1 MSQENARRKLA
12 EMKSY
17 FEKRVSELNK
27 ESAALSSFIE
37 VVDTMLAEKS
47 FRRVELATEKI
58 EPLQRPHPEQQ
69 TVFPSEEQILTVGG
83 IKLGEILVEGNSL
96 TVIPNE
102 TIKFNVD
109 SPPMRAFLVAKVL
122 EPMKTRDA
130 ELCKEKKKRQAETF
144 TYHLD
149 QASGSLRALIV
160 HNFGDEKRLLELK
173 NAIRWTF
180 RRMYEKTAK
189 YPSR

>member
-1 MSQENARRKLA
+1 MGQEDARRKLA

-17 FEKRVSELNK
+17 FEKRVSELNR
-27 ESAALSSFIE
+27 ESAALSSFLE
-37 VVDTMLAEKS
+37 VIDTMLAEKS
-47 FRRVELATEKI
+47 FRRIELPRERI
-58 EPLQRPHPEQQ
+58 EHLQRPHPEQQ
-69 TVFPSEEQILTVGG
+69 PIFPAEEPILTIGG
-83 IKLGEILVEGNSL
+83 IRLGEILVEGNSL

-102 TIKFNVD
+102 TIRYNVD

-130 ELCKEKKKRQAETF
+130 ELCKEKKKRQAEAF

-149 QASGSLRALIV
+149 QENGSLRTLIIQ
-160 HNFGDEKRLLELK
+160 NFGDAKRLLELK

-180 RRMYEKTAK
+180 RRMYEKSTSK
-189 YPSR
+189 

>member
-17 FEKRVSELNK
+17 LQKRVTELNR
-27 ESAALSSFIE
+27 ESAALSSFLE
-37 VVDTMLAEKS
+37 VIDTMLAEKS
-47 FRRVELATEKI
+47 FRRIELPIEKI
-58 EPLQRPHPEQQ
+58 EPLRRPHPEQQ
-69 TVFPSEEQILTVGG
+69 TIFPAEEPVLTVGG
-83 IKLGEILVEGNSL
+83 IKLGEMLVEGNSL
-96 TVIPNE
+96 TVIPDE
-102 TIKFNVD
+102 AIRFDVD
-109 SPPMRAFLVAKVL
+109 SPPMRAFLVARVL

-130 ELCKEKKKRQAETF
+130 ELCKAKKKRQDEAF

-149 QASGSLRALIV
+149 QENGSLRALIV

-180 RRMYEKTAK
+180 RRMYEK
-189 YPSR
+189 SSIR